1 MKVRNLLLAGLAVA
15 AMTACSNE
23 NDEFVNN
30 GNQTGEKNAIMEFG
44 IAFPSLTRATETG
57 LSAEQDFQSATVI
70 ISYESGGKDVT
81 IIPRIKFEES
91 TPNVLYTKDK
101 ITVQPGNATVD
112 VVLNPTSAIEAAL
125 TGDGWFTSIYNTS
138 TYNAGEITGIDDITG
153 KNNFLMSSDGKT
165 KVKFVAEQEVPA
177 LVKVSRVAAKLEETT
192 PTNNAFDVANSSE
205 GTAMKDPAGNAIK
218 VEISI
223 SNYSYANLQ
232 TTSYVFP
239 QTNAITPA
247 LFQEYTLGSFAY
259 KPITGITTQ
268 NEEVFGSIV
277 YCLENYGENHTMAI
291 YKATAT
297 INDEAKTFW
306 VDRDNVLYQS
316 INELKAVYT
325 DIETTTSIAD
335 CWSKY
340 GVRKYE
346 EGVCYYKADILSN
359 GKAEIVRNN
368 VYKLKVTGIAKL
380 GLPEPKDE
388 PKLAT
393 LKLSVEVEPW
403 TIQTNNFE
411 FK

>member
-1 MKVRNLLLAGLAVA
+1 MKVRNLLLASLAVA

-192 PTNNAFDVANSSE
+192 PTNNAFDVTNSSE

-268 NEEVFGSIV
+268 NEEEFGSIV

-297 INDEAKTFW
+297 INDEAKTF
-306 VDRDNVLYQS
+306 
-316 INELKAVYT
+316 
-325 DIETTTSIAD
+325 
-335 CWSKY
+335 
-340 GVRKYE
+340 
-346 EGVCYYKADILSN
+346 
-359 GKAEIVRNN
+359 
-368 VYKLKVTGIAKL
+368 
-380 GLPEPKDE
+380 
-388 PKLAT
+388 
-393 LKLSVEVEPW
+393 
-403 TIQTNNFE
+403 
-411 FK
+411 

>member
-30 GNQTGEKNAIMEFG
+30 GNQTGEKNAIMDFG

-177 LVKVSRVAAKLEETT
+177 LVKVSRVAANLE
-192 PTNNAFDVANSSE
+192 
-205 GTAMKDPAGNAIK
+205 DPAGNAIK

-325 DIETTTSIAD
+325 DIEATTSIAD
-335 CWSKY
+335 C
-340 GVRKYE
+340 
-346 EGVCYYKADILSN
+346 
-359 GKAEIVRNN
+359 
-368 VYKLKVTGIAKL
+368 
-380 GLPEPKDE
+380 
-388 PKLAT
+388 
-393 LKLSVEVEPW
+393 
-403 TIQTNNFE
+403 
-411 FK
+411 